1 MLDLICHM
9 ALKLLQNLI
18 SGDKMSCIFF
28 LFHNM
33 YKVFFDFSLTLKAAP
48 HERVIRT
55 GQP

>member
-9 ALKLLQNLI
+9 ALKLLQNHI
-18 SGDKMSCIFF
+18 SGEKRHVFF
-28 LFHNM
+28 ILFHNM

-48 HERVIRT
+48 HERVVRT